1 MNTTSHY
8 IMGIYQLNLLLRD
21 SLEYMLPNRTFTV
34 DVYEKRQKG
43 IASLLSENSPFSSF
57 VKNNGEKAE
66 EVMNNFRN
74 FEVEVY
80 SDKGSIVKIHS
91 DQVEVDQ
98 AKHIAFYE
106 MVVGLFQTV
115 EDILQGYLNHAK
127 KTNTYE
133 ESLEKAINSNEYY
146 FRTLSHLVIVHDL
159 IKAFNEFQVAMRES
173 KGEPSPVANFIN
185 DDITKYYGFIAFQK
199 KHNRVKDASYHEML
213 DKVNMLV
220 QAMSGKRSLPEG
232 TTFPDLFKD
241 VEQSILKEV
250 EKSEALWKVTFAPVM
265 NEYIK
270 FSKEAAEKA
279 QKKME
284 NLA

>member
-1 MNTTSHY
+1 
-8 IMGIYQLNLLLRD
+8 
-21 SLEYMLPNRTFTV
+21 
-34 DVYEKRQKG
+34 
-43 IASLLSENSPFSSF
+43 
-57 VKNNGEKAE
+57 
-66 EVMNNFRN
+66 
-74 FEVEVY
+74 
-80 SDKGSIVKIHS
+80 
-91 DQVEVDQ
+91 
-98 AKHIAFYE
+98 

-232 TTFPDLFKD
+232 TTF
-241 VEQSILKEV
+241 QIYLKML
-250 EKSEALWKVTFAPVM
+250 SNQF
-265 NEYIK
+265 
-270 FSKEAAEKA
+270 
-279 QKKME
+279 
-284 NLA
+284 